1 MDGGRKCEYGE
12 GRKEKG
18 RKKEGRKKKKNEEDC
33 GKVRNVRSPGQ
44 DNGVGV
50 GEALK
55 KSPMG

>member
-1 MDGGRKCEYGE
+1 MDGGRKCEYG
-12 GRKEKG
+12 
-18 RKKEGRKKKKNEEDC
+18 EGRKKKKNEEDC